1 MTLHIESG
9 HPTQGDVA
17 QIGGNLVRFVTE
29 DGRCMFEVTI
39 GSDGTSIDVRGAG
52 RTKVDGELYSEAI
65 QVRPIASNAI
75 TVHVCRHT
83 D

>member
-9 HPTQGDVA
+9 HPVSGDVA
-17 QIGGNLVRFVTE
+17 QIGGHLVRFVTE
-29 DGRCMFEVTI
+29 DGRCMFEITI
-39 GSDGTSIDVRGAG
+39 GNDGTSIDVRGVG
-52 RTKVDGELYSEAI
+52 TTKVDGVLYSEKI
-65 QVRPIASNAI
+65 HVRPIASNAM